1 LSTLGQQVSK
11 PAKGAYI
18 VTLFTAAIL
27 ATALQTGAPLAVQPP
42 PDKVRCILA
51 IAAVGDSADAP
62 FTAFNYY
69 DSGYLRIEREL
80 RLGGASRNVKDL
92 LVHLDN
98 GWYAMGAASIDS
110 APSIDPAMGG
120 AMMPVLRVPMVG
132 AFALAL
138 ANGRSLTLWDNSGR
152 QEQYNLGNFDAE
164 TIADWR
170 KCIATAP
177 PPTVSPD
184 IGYRLQPPY
193 QQLRPL
199 NTNIW
204 ITGNDYPSKLIR
216 EEISGLVAYR
226 LEIGV
231 NGRVTN
237 CSLNAAYVPVGGEV
251 VNNVPELN
259 ETTCRLVTR
268 RARFQ
273 PATDGAGRPFSQ
285 YYTGRIRWELPVD

>member
-11 PAKGAYI
+11 LAKGAYI

-69 DSGYLRIEREL
+69 ESGYLRIEREL
-80 RLGGASRNVKDL
+80 RPGSATRNVKDL

-98 GWYAMGAASIDS
+98 SWYAMGAASIDS
-110 APSIDPAMGG
+110 APSINPAMGG
-120 AMMPVLRVPMVG
+120 AMMPVLRVPM
-132 AFALAL
+132 AASFALAL
-138 ANGRSLTLWDNSGR
+138 PNSRLLTLWDNGGL
-152 QEQYNLGNFDAE
+152 QEQYYLENFDAE
-164 TIADWR
+164 TIAEWR

-184 IGYRLQPPY
+184 VGYRLQPPY
-193 QQLRPL
+193 RQLTPS
-199 NTNIW
+199 NKNNW
-204 ITGNDYPSKLIR
+204 ITGDDYPARLLR
-216 EEISGLVAYR
+216 EEISGIVAYR
-226 LEIGV
+226 LEVGV
-231 NGRVTN
+231 NGRVTG
-237 CSLNAAYVPVGGEV
+237 CSLNTAYVPVGGEV
-251 VNNVPELN
+251 VNTVPELN
-259 ETTCRLVTR
+259 ETTCRVITR

-273 PATDGAGRPFSQ
+273 PATDALGRPFPSE
-285 YYTGRIRWELPVD
+285 YVGRIRWALPAD